1 MIDKLRSQFRHV
13 ADHRYRDWV
22 IFVAAVLTGAVYFA
36 TMMGFKV
43 GAAGDT
49 PIYVELSQEIF
60 SGRGF
65 RLNGMPS
72 ATYPPG
78 YPLFIAPFVA
88 LFGGAGVAVVAVQW
102 IVGGAAAVLVARIA
116 QLFYGSSV
124 ALVAGLGAASAPQ
137 LAMWEAYPIS
147 DVLGLSLLL
156 LSVLY
161 LVKAL
166 PPSDESKITYSRRSV
181 VVLSSA
187 SGVSLGASAMVRPLS
202 LSLGLPAL
210 FWIVSP
216 WIRAP
221 MKLRA
226 LSLLCVSL
234 GIVVVVAPW
243 TVRNAA
249 EFNGFYPLSTR
260 NGWQLI
266 QATEWTLEGRGTV
279 GVDVTY
285 PDEASGLS
293 EGEADRLLTEIAI
306 ERIKQNP
313 ADFASRAGLK
323 VLFLWLPTA
332 PGLGL
337 ASLAMGIQFCI
348 VALLA
353 TSAFL
358 FREARRGLIFWII
371 SLGASFGVAFTILDP
386 DYRYRLPVLLILMPP
401 AAWGLVRAMRRV
413 LSPPA
418 APAIWRADR

>member
-1 MIDKLRSQFRHV
+1 MIDKVRKQF
-13 ADHRYRDWV
+13 HRLAEHKFRDWV
-22 IFVAAVLTGAVYFA
+22 IFVVAMATGALYFA

-49 PIYVELSQEIF
+49 PTYVELSQGIF

-65 RLNGMPS
+65 RLNGVPS

-78 YPLFIAPFVA
+78 YPLFIAPFVF
-88 LFGGAGVAVVAVQW
+88 LFGGPGVAVVVAQW
-102 IVGGAAAVLVARIA
+102 LAGGAAAVLVARIA
-116 QLFYGSSV
+116 RLFYGSSV
-124 ALVAGLGAASAPQ
+124 GILAGLGAASAPQ

-147 DVLGLSLLL
+147 DVLGLTLLL
-156 LSVLY
+156 LSIFFLI
-161 LVKAL
+161 KAL
-166 PPSDESKITYSRRSV
+166 PPVDESKKKKNLSRRATLE
-181 VVLSSA
+181 LSGA
-187 SGVSLGASAMVRPLS
+187 SGVALGASAMVRPLS

-210 FWIVSP
+210 FWIISP
-216 WIRAP
+216 WTRAP
-221 MKLRA
+221 RRSRA
-226 LSLLCVSL
+226 LSLLCVTA
-234 GIVVVVAPW
+234 GMVVVIAPW
-243 TVRNAA
+243 AIRNSA

-293 EGEADRLLTEIAI
+293 EGEADRLLTKIAI
-306 ERIKQNP
+306 ERIRGNP
-313 ADFASRAGLK
+313 ANFASRAGLK

-337 ASLAMGIQFCI
+337 ASLAMGVQFCL
-348 VALLA
+348 VAVLA
-353 TSAFL
+353 ASAFC

-371 SLGASFGVAFTILDP
+371 ALGASFGVAFTILDP

-401 AAWGLVRAMRRV
+401 ASWGLVRAMQKL
-413 LSPPA
+413 LSP
-418 APAIWRADR
+418 ADVGELGS